1 MESIKKKSE
10 ENKQISEQITGLGDD
25 KAPVINQVK
34 DGINLVKG
42 MWQQDEV
49 PIASIEV
56 GLHTVMSLLKKYEDV
71 VLELEPED
79 IRDIVSSYMALAEE
93 ETRSIFDKAAKKKA
107 KTKQTDPK
115 KKKMDLVVKAAR
127 ESREHDMTNDDWLD
141 DLDI

>member
-127 ESREHDMTNDDWLD
+127 ESREQDMTNDDWLD